1 MTGERGPSVPPAS
14 SGPLR
19 RRRVAEV
26 VRGNRAALVVTAL
39 VALSTGH
46 VLLPAGAG
54 ARPPT
59 DAATSRSAA
68 AFSRLDIAGLRPDV
82 ATETRGGGEQSAAA
96 SDAAADAALDAWGI
110 PLAADPGGAHGATMA
125 PLPASPEIVRFR
137 PRDGST
143 SVDRT
148 AQLSVR
154 FTTAMDHATT
164 EAAFHATLDGA
175 DVAGSIRWAE
185 GDSVLVL
192 RPSTALPYG
201 ARVELRVDGGALSA
215 AGSAV
220 LAAAA
225 ASFTVEARPAARTNA
240 GGGTT
245 SVGGTTSGWAWPLAG
260 PITQYFGQTLTQY
273 GTHQGIDIDGDV
285 GDPVTAA
292 RSGVVIVAG
301 YADECGG
308 LQVRIDHGG
317 GLLTWYR
324 HLSAIDVGVGDAVT
338 AGARIGQVGAT
349 GCAIGSHLHFGVSQD
364 GAFVDPLRYLPPR

>member
-1 MTGERGPSVPPAS
+1 M
-14 SGPLR
+14 
-19 RRRVAEV
+19 
-26 VRGNRAALVVTAL
+26 
-39 VALSTGH
+39 ALSIGH

-59 DAATSRSAA
+59 GAATSPSEA
-68 AFSRLDIAGLRPDV
+68 AFNRLDIAGLRPDV
-82 ATETRGGGEQSAAA
+82 AAEARGGGERSAAA
-96 SDAAADAALDAWGI
+96 SEPAADAELDAWGI
-110 PLAADPGGAHGATMA
+110 PLAADPGVATGATKA
-125 PLPASPEIVRFR
+125 PPPASPEIVRFR
-137 PRDGST
+137 PHDGWT
-143 SVDRT
+143 GVDRN

-154 FTTAMDHATT
+154 FTTAMDHPTT

-175 DVAGSIRWAE
+175 DVPGSIRWAE
-185 GDSVLVL
+185 GDTVLVL

-220 LAAAA
+220 LEAAV
-225 ASFTVEARPAARTNA
+225 ASFTVAARPAARTN
-240 GGGTT
+240 GGIGTT
-245 SVGGTTSGWAWPLAG
+245 SGAGTTSGWAWPLAG

-324 HLSAIDVGVGDAVT
+324 HLSAIIVGVGDALT
-338 AGARIGQVGAT
+338 AGAWIGQVGAT
-349 GCAIGSHLHFGVSQD
+349 GCATGSHLHFGVSQD
-364 GAFVDPLRYLPPR
+364 GAFVDPLRHLPPR

>member
-1 MTGERGPSVPPAS
+1 MIGERGPRVPPAS
-14 SGPLR
+14 TGPFR
-19 RRRVAEV
+19 RRRVAEAF
-26 VRGNRAALVVTAL
+26 RANRAALVVTAL
-39 VALSTGH
+39 VALSIGH

-54 ARPPT
+54 ARPPPG
-59 DAATSRSAA
+59 AATSRSEAP
-68 AFSRLDIAGLRPDV
+68 FSPLDIAGLPADGAAEV
-82 ATETRGGGEQSAAA
+82 RGDDERIAAA
-96 SDAAADAALDAWGI
+96 SEPAGDAEVDAWGI
-110 PLAADPGGAHGATMA
+110 PLAADPGGATGATKA

-137 PRDGST
+137 PRDGWT
-143 SVDRT
+143 DVDRN

-175 DVAGSIRWAE
+175 DVAGPIRWAE
-185 GDSVLVL
+185 GDTVLVL

-201 ARVELRVDGGALSA
+201 ARVDLWVDGGALSTT
-215 AGSAV
+215 GSAV

-225 ASFTVEARPAARTNA
+225 ASFTIEARPAARTN
-240 GGGTT
+240 GGG
-245 SVGGTTSGWAWPLAG
+245 GATSGWAWPLTG

-317 GLLTWYR
+317 GILTWYR

-338 AGARIGQVGAT
+338 AGSQIGRVGAT
-349 GCAIGSHLHFGVSQD
+349 GCATGSHLHFGVSLD